1 MSSLPATKS
10 STALK
15 AVQHWR
21 GEHPGHPSPWG
32 DRLPWTP
39 FMGGCFETRDVFWTP
54 GPASSLQ
61 DFFNMFWGVG
71 VGGNDAGWGFE
82 HVLNTISKGDD
93 SYASLTIALPNNP
106 LVCGRI
112 HIYLTSSNLSWFLTF
127 SRKESVSS
135 LTMSSCIVFLLLRM
149 LSTNRWVARSFAA
162 QE

>member
-21 GEHPGHPSPWG
+21 GEHPGHPSPWD

-39 FMGGCFETRDVFWTP
+39 FMGRCFETRDVFS

-61 DFFNMFWGVG
+61 DVFRTTACFGVL
-71 VGGNDAGWGFE
+71 VLNDAGWGFE
-82 HVLNTISKGDD
+82 HVLNTISKDDD